1 MNAVVISG
9 LLYNI
14 SDNIIPFIKGND
26 LYVHTWNTEENK
38 RFIGK
43 LRRYQ
48 KYCNNFKLAIQ
59 EPKFDFKLFSYF
71 YSTYK
76 AISLVEDIDQYN
88 RIIKFKPN
96 LDTLSIQYRGRLG
109 EYFYKASMATRP
121 MLSKVTKE
129 ECIYGSIYYRNLD
142 ERLFSGYPLAFKKLF
157 RILKEE
163 EFITEMKSLHKELL
177 DRYESDYEGSIFWTN
192 WIENKNIKI
201 IQDTDLKLP
210 NNLVYYENNEVKE
223 GRDRRAIE
231 N

>member
-1 MNAVVISG
+1 MTNKICFNLKEYYNQAYLQSYP
-9 LLYNI
+9 LLKNI
-14 SDNIIPFIKGND
+14 SP
-26 LYVHTWNTEENK
+26 
-38 RFIGK
+38 
-43 LRRYQ
+43 
-48 KYCNNFKLAIQ
+48 
-59 EPKFDFKLFSYF
+59 S
-71 YSTYK
+71 
-76 AISLVEDIDQYN
+76 
-88 RIIKFKPN
+88 
-96 LDTLSIQYRGRLG
+96 
-109 EYFYKASMATRP
+109 
-121 MLSKVTKE
+121 
-129 ECIYGSIYYRNLD
+129 ECFYGSIYHETMD
-142 ERLFSGYPLAFKKLF
+142 ERLFFGYPLAFKKLF